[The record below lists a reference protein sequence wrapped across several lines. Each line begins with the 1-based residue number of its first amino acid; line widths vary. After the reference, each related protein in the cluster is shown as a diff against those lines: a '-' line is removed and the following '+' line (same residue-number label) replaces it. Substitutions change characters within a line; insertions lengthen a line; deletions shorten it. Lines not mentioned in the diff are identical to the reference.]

1 MYRGRKFNSKKE
13 SVKGSEGKYLGI
25 QRWRFYIKYSAC
37 PQPMTF
43 LTDTQHNDYECES
56 GGTRTYEVHKGRKK
70 TEEEIVEQDAK
81 TEKED
86 PMKALENRVLQ
97 SQREKEEMD
106 NLDVILAMNRKH
118 VRMIKMVMKSICLMR
133 LSKQSMVKNGTRL
146 YHRI

>member
-1 MYRGRKFNSKKE
+1 
-13 SVKGSEGKYLGI
+13 
-25 QRWRFYIKYSAC
+25 
-37 PQPMTF
+37 MTF

-56 GGTRTYEVHKGRKK
+56 GGTRTYEVHKDRKK

-118 VRMIKMVMKSICLMR
+118 VRMM
-133 LSKQSMVKNGTRL
+133 KNGNAILKEKHGEKMEHNCIIEFDKTQI
-146 YHRI
+146 HN